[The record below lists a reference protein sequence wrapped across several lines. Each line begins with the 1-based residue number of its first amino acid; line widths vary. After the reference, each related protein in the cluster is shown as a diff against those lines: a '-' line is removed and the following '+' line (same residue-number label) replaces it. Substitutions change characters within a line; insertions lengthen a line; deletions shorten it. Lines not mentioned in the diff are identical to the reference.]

1 MKKPGFSVGGGR
13 VDLDCWYSLD
23 MVGKTRPYSKPI
35 QNQSFP
41 ISNLKSQISNGMSYK
56 LGILSQR
63 LFYKIYPE
71 KY

>member
-1 MKKPGFSVGGGR
+1 MKKPGFSVSGGR

-35 QNQSFP
+35 QNY
-41 ISNLKSQISNGMSYK
+41 ISNIKSQISNGMSYQ
-56 LGILSQR
+56 LEILSQR
-63 LFYKIYPE
+63 LFYKIYPK